1 MVGTTLN
8 RARMSGKTST
18 TLLRGRSDVGAVVA
32 ALCDAMDR
40 PVGRVAR
47 GHALVAVLHMVVG
60 LEHVVV
66 ERWTG
71 KGFEAIGR
79 TASACSTP
87 RTQELHVGSRRV
99 GRLQIDAHEVRRSHL
114 TLLEAVAPLLA
125 RAIAPHARPSTPPR
139 APTKVPPSGLEVAK
153 ESWGLTKRQV
163 ETLELVVRGLANKE
177 ISAVLGCT
185 PGTVDHH
192 VRALLR
198 KAGLDSRA
206 ALVAAFWAQVVSG

>member
-1 MVGTTLN
+1 
-8 RARMSGKTST
+8 MSGKTST

-40 PVGRVAR
+40 PVGRAAR

-79 TASACSTP
+79 TASACSTA

-139 APTKVPPSGLEVAK
+139 APTKVPPAGLEVA
-153 ESWGLTKRQV
+153 
-163 ETLELVVRGLANKE
+163 
-177 ISAVLGCT
+177 
-185 PGTVDHH
+185 
-192 VRALLR
+192 
-198 KAGLDSRA
+198 
-206 ALVAAFWAQVVSG
+206 